1 MDWKERSQRVESMI
15 ARDQARRR
23 GEMLSYDAMEF
34 ITAQVNAG
42 RAVLFSPRLL
52 RDGPVWPYEVFVDNR
67 RFEGKTLTEAISA
80 AAKDKLIE
88 VEE

>member
-34 ITAQVNAG
+34 ITAQVDAG
-42 RAVLFSPRLL
+42 RAVLFSPRL
-52 RDGPVWPYEVFVDNR
+52 RDAPAWPYEVFVDNR
-67 RFEGKTLTEAISA
+67 RFAGRTLAEAIEKA
-80 AAKDKLIE
+80 TKEIE
-88 VEE
+88 DE